1 MSKIETS
8 TLTGSTEA
16 KRLAEGI
23 RNDVGWAEKKRAYA
37 QELQKERNYFPVPP
51 EMEYIRD
58 SYKQEQPS
66 ELREIRSYIGAHLS
80 EHEASARAWEEQA
93 REKKKQG
100 KAVEYLRGRI
110 KRNIDLFAKEEGG
123 NEKHRL
129 ALEILALEEALSKLQ
144 SSPIKRFRFF

>member
-58 SYKQEQPS
+58 SYKQEKTH
-66 ELREIRSYIGAHLS
+66 EEHLRWWAGRNGRGVPLRRKFRSS
-80 EHEASARAWEEQA
+80 
-93 REKKKQG
+93 
-100 KAVEYLRGRI
+100 
-110 KRNIDLFAKEEGG
+110 N
-123 NEKHRL
+123 
-129 ALEILALEEALSKLQ
+129 
-144 SSPIKRFRFF
+144 